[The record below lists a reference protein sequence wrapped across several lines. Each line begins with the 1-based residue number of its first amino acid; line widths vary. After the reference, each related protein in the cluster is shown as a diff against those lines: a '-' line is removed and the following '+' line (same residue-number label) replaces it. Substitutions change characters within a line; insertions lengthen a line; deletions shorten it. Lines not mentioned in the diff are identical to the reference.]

1 VLGWWARTKQ
11 RGSIVTVVAY
21 VRTVKTASGARAVQ
35 IVHSQRRGSRD
46 IEHIGSAHTDAD
58 LEVLKAVA
66 RQRLAAGQGEL
77 DLRLPGGPAN
87 GGGPLP
93 ITSTRA
99 GHLLDALGRGYD
111 VLGLAAAAEHDE
123 VFKALVLARII
134 EPTSKLDS
142 LRVLAEAGAQAPSY
156 ATVKRRLGVY
166 ATGRPAGGAD
176 AGADGQDVEDGTE
189 PEPDFDPAGGQWR
202 ARLARACAEHVRL
215 GPATLLLYDVT
226 TLYFETD
233 QGDGFREPGFSKER
247 RLEPQITVGLLTDG
261 AGFPLMV
268 HAFEGNRAE
277 TTTMVPVLTA
287 FLDAHGLSDVT
298 VVADTGMVSE
308 ANKRA
313 IEDAGLSFILG
324 ARIPDVPYVV
334 RQWRRDHPDTQ
345 IPDGHTFVQPW
356 PAGPADKRRDH
367 TIFYQYRAD
376 RARRTLRGI
385 DQQVTKA
392 ENAVAGKTPVK
403 RNRYVRLAGATKTV
417 NRALEAKNRALAGI
431 KGYITNLEN
440 PDPAHVIGA
449 YSRLLQIEKSFRMSK
464 SDLAARPIFHHTRE
478 SIEAHLTIVF
488 AALAVSRWIE
498 NTTGWTIKRFV
509 TTTRRY
515 HTIQIQ
521 VGDHTITAA
530 DPLPDELQTALDVIH
545 RPH

>member
-1 VLGWWARTKQ
+1 
-11 RGSIVTVVAY
+11 VAY

-58 LEVLKAVA
+58 LELLKAVA

-77 DLRLPGGPAN
+77 DLRLPGSPAN
-87 GGGPLP
+87 QGAALP
-93 ITSTRA
+93 ITSSRM

-111 VLGLAAAAEHDE
+111 TLGFGAATGRDE

-142 LRVLAEAGAQAPSY
+142 VRVLAEAGMDPPSY
-156 ATVKRRLGVY
+156 RTVKRRLRVY
-166 ATGRPAGGAD
+166 
-176 AGADGQDVEDGTE
+176 AGADQSQDDPGQGRGDAGPGQPADI
-189 PEPDFDPAGGQWR
+189 DAAGGRWR
-202 ARLARACAEHVRL
+202 AQLARACAEHVRL

-226 TLYFETD
+226 TLYFEAD
-233 QGDGFREPGFSKER
+233 EGDGFREPGFSKER
-247 RLEPQITVGLLTDG
+247 RLEPQISVGLLTDG

-277 TTTMVPVLTA
+277 TTTMLPVLRA
-287 FLDAHGLSDVT
+287 FLHAHHLSDVT
-298 VVADTGMVSE
+298 VVADAGMVSE

-313 IEDAGLSFILG
+313 IEAAGLSFILG
-324 ARIPDVPYVV
+324 ARVPDVPYVV
-334 RQWRRDHPDTQ
+334 AAWRDAHPDAE
-345 IPDGHTFVQPW
+345 IPDGHVFVQPW

-385 DQQVTKA
+385 DTQVAKA
-392 ENAVAGKTPVK
+392 ENAVAGKTAVK
-403 RNRYVRLAGATKTV
+403 RNRYVRLTGATKSV
-417 NRALEAKNRALAGI
+417 NRTLEAKNRALAGI
-431 KGYITNLEN
+431 KGYITNLPN
-440 PDPAHVIGA
+440 PDPQQVIGA
-449 YSRLLQIEKSFRMSK
+449 YSRLLQVEKSFRMSK
-464 SDLAARPIFHHTRE
+464 TDLAARPIYHHTRE

-488 AALAVSRWIE
+488 AALALSRWIE

-509 TTTRRY
+509 TTARRY
-515 HTIQIQ
+515 RTIHIQ
-521 VGDHTITAA
+521 AGEHTITAA
-530 DPLPDELQTALDVIH
+530 DPLPDDLQAALDAIH
-545 RPH
+545 GTH